1 MDKIDPKKLFKEY
14 YNPKQ
19 KFEIVE
25 IPKFQFL
32 TIEGKGNPNI
42 SQDYKEAIEALYSVS
57 YGLKFHSKK
66 KYQKDY
72 VVGPLEGLWWAD
84 DMNDF
89 INRNKDNWH
98 WQIQIWQPDWL
109 LKSDFDEILENCKTK
124 KPNPKLQSLKLM
136 EIDEGLCVQI
146 LHIGSYDDEAP
157 ILDKLHNEFIP
168 QNGFKMRGTHHEIYL
183 SDPRKTPQEKLKT
196 ILRQP
201 VLKE

>member
-1 MDKIDPKKLFKEY
+1 MDKIDPKKLFKEF

-19 KFEIVE
+19 KFDIVE
-25 IPKFQFL
+25 VPKLQFL
-32 TIEGKGNPNI
+32 AITGKGNPNI
-42 SQDYKEAIEALYSVS
+42 SQDYKETLEALYSVS

-72 VVGPLEGLWWAD
+72 VIGPLEGLWWAD

-89 INRNKDNWH
+89 ITRKKDNWL
-98 WQIQIWQPDWL
+98 WQMQIWQPEWIL
-109 LKSDFDEILENCKTK
+109 QSDFEEVLNNCKIK
-124 KPNPKLQSLKLM
+124 KPNTKLDFLKFI
-136 EIDEGLCVQI
+136 EIKEGLCVQI

-168 QNGFKMRGTHHEIYL
+168 QNGFKIRGIHHEIYL
-183 SDPRKTPQEKLKT
+183 SDPRKTRQEKLKT